1 MTLQFDDDAAR
12 ALEASYTT
20 ADVVAQR
27 ARLVELLDP
36 QPDERVLDIGFG
48 PGLLAVELAE
58 RAGSVHGI
66 DPSEA
71 MLELA
76 SGRPG
81 GERVTWS
88 IADALD
94 LGVDDAS
101 FDAAVSTQVYE
112 YVPDMPAALAEAR
125 RVLKPGGRLLIMD
138 TDWDSIVWH
147 SADPE
152 RMARVLGAW
161 DAHLT
166 HPHLP
171 RHLPGLLRGAGFVLE
186 RAEVIPII
194 TVGYDPDTYSGNL
207 IGFVERFV
215 GEDAAAWA
223 AEQRGL
229 DDDFF
234 FSLNRYAF
242 LARG

>member
-1 MTLQFDDDAAR
+1 
-12 ALEASYTT
+12 
-20 ADVVAQR
+20 
-27 ARLVELLDP
+27 
-36 QPDERVLDIGFG
+36 
-48 PGLLAVELAE
+48 
-58 RAGSVHGI
+58 
-66 DPSEA
+66 
-71 MLELA
+71 
-76 SGRPG
+76 
-81 GERVTWS
+81 
-88 IADALD
+88 
-94 LGVDDAS
+94 
-101 FDAAVSTQVYE
+101 
-112 YVPDMPAALAEAR
+112 
-125 RVLKPGGRLLIMD
+125 MD

-147 SADPE
+147 SAEPE
-152 RMARVLGAW
+152 RMARVLDAW

-186 RAEVIPII
+186 RTEVIPLV